1 MIVQRSWCLMCVNVM
16 EMSDT
21 ISFSS
26 KTWFYSPKCNK
37 LKCAVDCCSQ
47 GNFCTVKVW
56 WGSSCPLW
64 VRMGSAGGGGMTC
77 FTSVIAIAPCLRDYI
92 SNGHITSEF
101 HFFSQAVGLCAAC
114 ILRLLESF
122 CWENSKPH
130 FRHQTSLI
138 LVLRRMHAI
147 RDGSVSMQLATEISN
162 FCHEKISYK

>member
-92 SNGHITSEF
+92 SNGDITSEF
-101 HFFSQAVGLCAAC
+101 HFFSQAVGLCAAS
-114 ILRLLESF
+114 IFRLLESF
-122 CWENSKPH
+122 CWENSKAH
-130 FRHQTSLI
+130 FRHQNIFNLGAEKDACHQ
-138 LVLRRMHAI
+138 RRICFYAACYWNFKLLPWNN
-147 RDGSVSMQLATEISN
+147 QL
-162 FCHEKISYK
+162 

>member
-92 SNGHITSEF
+92 SNGDITSEF
-101 HFFSQAVGLCAAC
+101 HFFSQAVGLCAAS
-114 ILRLLESF
+114 IFRLLESF
-122 CWENSKPH
+122 CWENSKAH
-130 FRHQTSLI
+130 FRHQNIFNLGAEKDACHQRWI
-138 LVLRRMHAI
+138 CFYAACYWNFKLLPWKN
-147 RDGSVSMQLATEISN
+147 QL
-162 FCHEKISYK
+162 